1 MHVCVCTQLL
11 QSRLT
16 LCDPM
21 DCSMPGFTILHYLPE
36 FAQTHVHW
44 VWDANQVSH
53 TLSSPFSSC
62 LQSFPASES
71 LPLSRHFASGGQ
83 SIGASASASVLP
95 MNIQD
100 WFPLGLT
107 GFIYLHPRGSQE
119 FTLTPQFKN
128 INYSV
133 LSFPYGPTFTTIHD
147 YWKIIA
153 LTRWTFVSGEM
164 AGLLNMLFRLA
175 IAFLPGSKPLNFIAA
190 VTVCSAMQQIHH
202 SDYQVC
208 LKNYC

>member
-1 MHVCVCTQLL
+1 MCVCTQLL
-11 QSRLT
+11 QSCLT

-71 LPLSRHFASGGQ
+71 LPMSHHFASGGQ

-107 GFIYLHPRGSQE
+107 DLIYLHPRGSQE
-119 FTLTPQFKN
+119 FSLTPQFKN

-133 LSFPYGPTFTTIHD
+133 LSFPYGPTLTTIHD
-147 YWKIIA
+147 YWKTTA
-153 LTRWTFVSGEM
+153 LTRWTFVSREM
-164 AGLLNMLFRLA
+164 AGIFNMLFRFV

-190 VTVCSAMQQIHH
+190 VTVCSAMQQIYH